1 MITEEVV
8 KFALEENL
16 ETIVDSMKYYVRQN
30 LEKAYKE
37 AIQDAKNIL
46 INIEQDIPN
55 NDNNPE

>member
-1 MITEEVV
+1 LITEEVV